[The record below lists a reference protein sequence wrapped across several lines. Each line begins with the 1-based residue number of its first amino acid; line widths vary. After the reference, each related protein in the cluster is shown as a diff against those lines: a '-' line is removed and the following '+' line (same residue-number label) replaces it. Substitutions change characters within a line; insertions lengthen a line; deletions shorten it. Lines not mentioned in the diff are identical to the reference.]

1 VPESPRSGLD
11 AGELHALVAARDW
24 PRAVQLAAALH
35 PSDLADELR
44 ELPSSDRIEFLGRLP
59 SDIIAGLF
67 GETAD
72 ADLPGLA
79 REVGLERLPS
89 VLDEAGD
96 HVAADVIQHLEPGEQ
111 ERTLDELAEPEGV
124 AELLRYGPETAGGIM
139 RRDFV
144 AVRDDKTA
152 GEAIDDLRLLQPAAD
167 RTYYIYAVDSEGR
180 LTGVLSLRDLI
191 VAQPTVQVAEIASHD
206 VRAVDVTV
214 DQEEAARTLQRYGL
228 RALPVV
234 SGDGVLAGVI
244 TAEDVVDVVQE
255 EATED
260 MYRMVGLEEQETV
273 LSPVRKSLRR
283 RIPWLM
289 VNLATAFL
297 AALVVAPFEGTI
309 ERVGLLAAF
318 MPIIAGH
325 AGNTGTQVATLVVRG
340 IALGEVSFADA
351 FTIIRKEVAFGV
363 VHGALAGTLTAALAI
378 VLSLNP
384 WLGGVVMA
392 ALVLNVI
399 LAGVMGAVIPLGIK
413 RLGGDPA
420 LAAAIW
426 LTTIT
431 DVLGFLMLLGFGALL
446 VSRLS

>member
-1 VPESPRSGLD
+1 
-11 AGELHALVAARDW
+11 
-24 PRAVQLAAALH
+24 
-35 PSDLADELR
+35 
-44 ELPSSDRIEFLGRLP
+44 
-59 SDIIAGLF
+59 
-67 GETAD
+67 
-72 ADLPGLA
+72 
-79 REVGLERLPS
+79 
-89 VLDEAGD
+89 
-96 HVAADVIQHLEPGEQ
+96 
-111 ERTLDELAEPEGV
+111 
-124 AELLRYGPETAGGIM
+124 
-139 RRDFV
+139 
-144 AVRDDKTA
+144 
-152 GEAIDDLRLLQPAAD
+152 
-167 RTYYIYAVDSEGR
+167 
-180 LTGVLSLRDLI
+180 
-191 VAQPTVQVAEIASHD
+191 
-206 VRAVDVTV
+206 
-214 DQEEAARTLQRYGL
+214 
-228 RALPVV
+228 
-234 SGDGVLAGVI
+234 
-244 TAEDVVDVVQE
+244 
-255 EATED
+255 
-260 MYRMVGLEEQETV
+260 
-273 LSPVRKSLRR
+273 
-283 RIPWLM
+283 M

-351 FTIIRKEVAFGV
+351 FTIIRKEIAFGV
-363 VHGALAGTLTAALAI
+363 VHGALAGALTAALAI

>member
-1 VPESPRSGLD
+1 MP
-11 AGELHALVAARDW
+11 GEPATRIEPGALHAAVVAGDW
-24 PRAVQLAAALH
+24 PLAVAIAAALH
-35 PSDLADELR
+35 PSDLSDELR
-44 ELPSSDRIEFLGRLP
+44 ALPAAARIELLSHLP
-59 SDIIAGLF
+59 TDVIAGLF
-67 GETAD
+67 GEATD
-72 ADLPGLA
+72 AELPALA
-79 REVGLERLPS
+79 RDVGLERLPA
-89 VLDEAGD
+89 VLDEAEE
-96 HVAADVIQHLEPGEQ
+96 HVAADVIQHLEPGDQ
-111 ERTLDELAEPEGV
+111 ERTLDELADPEGV
-124 AELLRYGPETAGGIM
+124 VELLQYAPESAGGIM

-144 AVRDDKTA
+144 ALRDDLTA
-152 GEAIDDLRLLQPAAD
+152 GEAIDELRLLQPSAD
-167 RTYYIYAVDSEGR
+167 RAYYIYTIDASGR
-180 LTGVLSLRDLI
+180 LTGVLNLRDLI
-191 VAQPTVQVAEIASHD
+191 VAAPGVPVREVAGHD
-206 VRAVDVTV
+206 VRTVDVSV

-228 RALPVV
+228 RALPVITP
-234 SGDGVLAGVI
+234 DGVLAGVV
-244 TAEDVVDVVQE
+244 TAEDVLDVVQE

-260 MYRMVGLEEQETV
+260 MYRMVGLEEEETV
-273 LSPVRKSLRR
+273 LSPVGRSLRR

-340 IALGEVSFADA
+340 IALGEVSIADA
-351 FTIIRKEVAFGV
+351 LTIIRKEVAFGV
-363 VHGALAGTLTAALAI
+363 VHGALAGSLTAALAT

-384 WLGGVVMA
+384 WLGAVVMA

-399 LAGVMGAVIPLGIK
+399 LAGVMGALIPLGIK

-431 DVLGFLMLLGFGALL
+431 DVLGFLMLLGFGTLL
-446 VSRLS
+446 VSKLT